1 MAGASSGSAIK
12 GATTSR
18 ILNKLSYA
26 FANKA
31 TDITTAATGD
41 LVPMIDIS
49 ADYELKFGDASNL
62 AEIMGATQADITK
75 LAAIGASAAEIDNA
89 ADVSA
94 RVEEHTASGAVTAG
108 VQSVEINSVAA
119 VALTIADAANHPGL
133 FIVKHTSSSDAQ
145 SHTLTLTSGT
155 FDGTNSVALL
165 NAANEALV
173 TYFDSAG
180 DGTIVENVGS
190 VSLG

>member
-1 MAGASSGSAIK
+1 MGDGVAGK
-12 GATTSR
+12 GVAGGERRFSDQALYVGDLYIDETKVTS
-18 ILNKLSYA
+18 
-26 FANKA
+26 
-31 TDITTAATGD
+31 TAA
-41 LVPMIDIS
+41 
-49 ADYELKFGDASNL
+49 ELNILDGVTS
-62 AEIMGATQADITK
+62 T
-75 LAAIGASAAEIDNA
+75 AAELNILDGVTATAAELNNA

-108 VQSVEINSVAA
+108 VQSVELNSVAA
-119 VALTIADAANHPGL
+119 IACTIATADAHQGL
-133 FIVKHTSSSDAQ
+133 FIVKHTSSSNGQ

-155 FDGTNSVALL
+155 YDGSNNVALL

-173 TYFDSAG
+173 VYFDSNG